1 MFRPVRFSMF
11 AWVILLSGCASVLS
25 GGDPGMEI
33 LSEPGEATVFVN
45 GNQRGTTPFHYA
57 YDPADGA
64 DVNFEVR
71 KSGFVPSTFTVRPQM
86 NNGVLFAD
94 AMLLGIPYIADSK
107 SPALYKMP
115 TGSFTANLYK
125 EVAADVQRQMVPVTP
140 MAVEL
145 GAHPDLGRTD
155 GARITSGSD
164 GFFRDLG
171 YPEALTQSV
180 ISGMKDSWMDAKMVR
195 TGTQKGDEMV
205 QRAKIM
211 LTPRLERVHADLKG
225 QRRRCDGP
233 IEVVMRWQFKSALD
247 KDSVLFERTTTSTYH
262 VAGQQADQALSDAI
276 RHAARRF
283 SEMEELPDM
292 VRAAYGTGLL
302 RSKGSLLEIA
312 RPRPIPYNGRKEML
326 AALVK
331 AVVTV
336 QTEDGHGSGFLIT
349 NDGYML
355 TNQHVVG
362 SESVV
367 KVKFEQGFT
376 LDAQVVKLNKDF
388 DLALL
393 KVQATDLPALTL
405 GDDKALMLGEEIF
418 AIGTPMET
426 SLGQSV
432 SRGILSGR
440 RDIEGRSLLQTDVS
454 INPGNSGGPLIDE
467 NGLVVGVA
475 TLKISG
481 KGLEGLGFGVPISI
495 ALEMLNLSFAQ

>member
-1 MFRPVRFSMF
+1 
-11 AWVILLSGCASVLS
+11 
-25 GGDPGMEI
+25 MEI

-45 GNQRGTTPFHYA
+45 GNQRGTTPFRYA
-57 YDPADGA
+57 YDPADGQE
-64 DVNFEVR
+64 VNFEVR
-71 KSGFVPSTFTVRPQM
+71 KSGHVPSTFSVRPKM

-94 AMLLGIPYIADSK
+94 AMLLGIPYIVDSK

-115 TGSFTANLYK
+115 TGSYTANLYK
-125 EVAADVQRQMVPVTP
+125 EVSADVQRQMMPVTTL
-140 MAVEL
+140 ATEL
-145 GAHPDLGRTD
+145 GERPDLGKAD
-155 GARITSGSD
+155 GARITMGSD

-171 YPEALTQSV
+171 YPESLTHSV
-180 ISGMKDSWMDAKMVR
+180 ISGFKDSWMDAKMTR
-195 TGTQKGDEMV
+195 TGTQKGDELV

-211 LTPRLERVHADLKG
+211 LTPKLERLHADLNG
-225 QRRRCDGP
+225 QRKKCAGP
-233 IEVVMRWQFKSALD
+233 IEVVMRWQFKSPLD
-247 KDSVLFERTTTSTYH
+247 KDSVLFERVTTTTYH
-262 VAGQQADQALSDAI
+262 ASGQQADQALADAL

-283 SEMEELPDM
+283 SEVEELPDM
-292 VRAAYGTGLL
+292 VRAAYGSGLA
-302 RSKGSLLEIA
+302 RSKGSVLELA
-312 RPRPIPYNGRKEML
+312 RPKPIPYNGRKEML

-349 NDGYML
+349 NDGYLM

-362 SESVV
+362 NESMV

-376 LDAQVVKLNKDF
+376 LDAQVVKVNKDF

-393 KVQATDLPALTL
+393 KVQATDLPALSF
-405 GDDKALMLGEEIF
+405 GDDKGLMLGEEIF

-440 RDIEGRSLLQTDVS
+440 RDIESRSLLQTDVS

-481 KGLEGLGFGVPISI
+481 KGLEGLGFGVPISV